1 MSTPL
6 IAPPEAQSSAP
17 NGKGITTA
25 RPSET
30 PASVTL
36 SRPFRLGLVGVGA
49 AVGLFVR
56 LLAANKYGDI
66 NSRST
71 MIGAAVTSGLMGLGL
86 LLMASE
92 RDRFGSTLAWI
103 SAITALAWGAL
114 NWLSPPFASS
124 VTIWSQPDQA
134 VLAVVGL
141 GNGLL
146 LAGIVALGFVRR
158 HPTLTIS
165 ATLLGSVFALVAN
178 TVLLRNEWPAII
190 SLGVSFVLILLAW
203 NRSPQREL
211 TYAIPETSPR
221 ASRAALSFIS
231 LALSGT
237 AIQLWTSRTDIPR
250 SNPAVI
256 VCGLVVLSAFATL
269 RGVQRE
275 IENRE
280 TTLREWTAWAREV
293 RTNRFHTEMQN
304 FGSEAAAPSDDEP
317 EPHVNVDGQTPRT
330 LLFPNL
336 LVPDDQL
343 APTAAIA
350 SDVVSV
356 VMDTPDTI
364 PATKAMATSG
374 LHLIPD
380 VAPAATTTTVAIGP
394 SELMVH
400 ATTGADAASG
410 AFASAAIDPGHTTQL
425 ATLETLGAWLSSPAA
440 TARAQPLLVAI
451 EAMSLDQFESLP
463 PADATMATEEIGSFL
478 ADIMPDA
485 DLVARI
491 DGPYFIVAYAS
502 KPDHDL
508 SALNKS
514 VRMRL
519 KGTDG
524 MVAFLRPGPDAI
536 LDDMV
541 DEAVTGLLRA
551 RRAQERAT
559 GR

>member
-6 IAPPEAQSSAP
+6 IAPPEAQPSVP
-17 NGKGITTA
+17 KGKGTTTA

-30 PASVTL
+30 PASETV
-36 SRPFRLGLVGVGA
+36 SPPFRLGLVGVGV

-56 LLAANKYGDI
+56 LLAVNKYGDI
-66 NSRST
+66 NSHSI
-71 MIGAAVTSGLMGLGL
+71 MIGAAITSGLMGLGL

-124 VTIWSQPDQA
+124 VTIWNQPDQA

-158 HPTLTIS
+158 HPTLTVS
-165 ATLLGSVFALVAN
+165 AALVGSVFALAAN

-190 SLGVSFVLILLAW
+190 SLGVSFALILPAW
-203 NRSPQREL
+203 NRSPRREL
-211 TYAIPETSPR
+211 TYALPETSPR

-231 LALSGT
+231 LALCGT
-237 AIQLWTSRTDIPR
+237 AIQLWISRTDIPR

-256 VCGLVVLSAFATL
+256 VCVLVVISAFATL
-269 RGVQRE
+269 RGVRRE

-293 RTNRFHTEMQN
+293 RTNRFHAEMQN

-317 EPHVNVDGQTPRT
+317 QPHVNVDGQTPQT
-330 LLFPNL
+330 QLFPNL

-343 APTAAIA
+343 APAEAIA
-350 SDVVSV
+350 SDVVST

-364 PATKAMATSG
+364 PAPKAMATSG
-374 LHLIPD
+374 LHLTAD
-380 VAPAATTTTVAIGP
+380 VTPAATTTTVVMAP
-394 SELMVH
+394 SALIVH
-400 ATTGADAASG
+400 ATAGPDAGSG
-410 AFASAAIDPGHTTQL
+410 AFASAVTDAGHTPHL
-425 ATLETLGAWLSSPAA
+425 ATLETLGAWLSSPVT
-440 TARAQPLLVAI
+440 TARAQRLLVAI

>member
-6 IAPPEAQSSAP
+6 IAPPEAQPSVP
-17 NGKGITTA
+17 KGKGTTTA

-30 PASVTL
+30 PASETV
-36 SRPFRLGLVGVGA
+36 SPPFRLGLVGVGV

-56 LLAANKYGDI
+56 LLAVNKYGDI
-66 NSRST
+66 NSHSI
-71 MIGAAVTSGLMGLGL
+71 MIGAAITSGLMGLGL

-124 VTIWSQPDQA
+124 VTIWNQPDQA

-165 ATLLGSVFALVAN
+165 ATLLSSVFALVAN

-203 NRSPQREL
+203 NRSPRREL

-280 TTLREWTAWAREV
+280 T
-293 RTNRFHTEMQN
+293 
-304 FGSEAAAPSDDEP
+304 
-317 EPHVNVDGQTPRT
+317 
-330 LLFPNL
+330 
-336 LVPDDQL
+336 
-343 APTAAIA
+343 
-350 SDVVSV
+350 
-356 VMDTPDTI
+356 
-364 PATKAMATSG
+364 
-374 LHLIPD
+374 
-380 VAPAATTTTVAIGP
+380 
-394 SELMVH
+394 
-400 ATTGADAASG
+400 
-410 AFASAAIDPGHTTQL
+410 
-425 ATLETLGAWLSSPAA
+425 
-440 TARAQPLLVAI
+440 
-451 EAMSLDQFESLP
+451 
-463 PADATMATEEIGSFL
+463 
-478 ADIMPDA
+478 
-485 DLVARI
+485 
-491 DGPYFIVAYAS
+491 
-502 KPDHDL
+502 
-508 SALNKS
+508 
-514 VRMRL
+514 
-519 KGTDG
+519 
-524 MVAFLRPGPDAI
+524 
-536 LDDMV
+536 
-541 DEAVTGLLRA
+541 
-551 RRAQERAT
+551 
-559 GR
+559 